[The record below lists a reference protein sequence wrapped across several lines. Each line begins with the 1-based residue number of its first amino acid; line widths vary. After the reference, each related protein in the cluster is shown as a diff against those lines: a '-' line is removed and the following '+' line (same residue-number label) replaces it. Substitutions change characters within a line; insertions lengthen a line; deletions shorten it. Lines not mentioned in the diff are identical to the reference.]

1 MAFIIPE
8 SKLPQP
14 MRVAPSKGTEVYF
27 LYPLGAPLFGV
38 GSFIWEGHEVD
49 LFYLNMGLVHH
60 SKENA
65 REWYEWWGTTIGK
78 FKKEE
83 LGWYGKELLNDM
95 E

>member
-1 MAFIIPE
+1 
-8 SKLPQP
+8 
-14 MRVAPSKGTEVYF
+14 
-27 LYPLGAPLFGV
+27 
-38 GSFIWEGHEVD
+38 
-49 LFYLNMGLVHH
+49 MGLMHH

-78 FKKEE
+78 FKKKE